1 MKGRNC
7 TINNL
12 TSNQKKWCEVPGS
25 IAGKRKLLKEFK
37 NCENLPLISCNDPDT
52 PILYVI
58 PPPPL
63 HLVLLEPVNHIISHL
78 KLEFPELV
86 NILQNLHIQRS
97 KYHGKNFEGNQC
109 RKILN
114 NINKLNIP
122 NHLREYKDTLI
133 CLKALQI
140 VCNSQFLPHN
150 YIEVLDKFSSSW
162 SNLKNKFNI
171 STTPKNPHYY

>member
-1 MKGRNC
+1 M
-7 TINNL
+7 
-12 TSNQKKWCEVPGS
+12 
-25 IAGKRKLLKEFK
+25 
-37 NCENLPLISCNDPDT
+37 
-52 PILYVI
+52 
-58 PPPPL
+58 
-63 HLVLLEPVNHIISHL
+63 

-133 CLKALQI
+133 CLKALHI

-162 SNLKNKFNI
+162 SNLKNKFNV
-171 STTPKNPHYY
+171 STTPNIHIILDHLEDYFNETPLTLLKTSDEIVESMHQVVFKRLMKGYNVKDVKNPTHGKQLFNLVRHINTYNLDIRK